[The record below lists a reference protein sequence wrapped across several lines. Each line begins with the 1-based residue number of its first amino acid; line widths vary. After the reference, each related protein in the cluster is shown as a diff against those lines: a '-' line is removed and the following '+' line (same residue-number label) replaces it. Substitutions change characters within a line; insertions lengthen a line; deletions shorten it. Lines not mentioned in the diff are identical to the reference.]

1 MRMLQPV
8 SNLRAGKAPPPKLKK
23 PVEEPAEVV
32 EELSEVAEAIQE
44 AQEEMEEA
52 LRNEAT
58 RAGPFSNRILSTL
71 SKGRVAAI
79 RDGVARTQ

>member
-44 AQEEMEEA
+44 AQEEMEETSSQ
-52 LRNEAT
+52 RSSEDGT
-58 RAGPFSNRILSTL
+58 IQQLSPEH
-71 SKGRVAAI
+71 SFKGSSGRYS
-79 RDGVARTQ
+79 